1 MTWILAVW
9 FFYERNAVAF
19 QEFNTRE
26 ACYEARAIMIK
37 EADSRGFHAVCVAK
51 GRSDGR

>member
-9 FFYERNAVAF
+9 LWSDRTAVAF

-26 ACYEARAIMIK
+26 ACYEAKTVMAK
-37 EADSRGFHAVCVAK
+37 EANNSRGFHAVCVAK
-51 GRSDGR
+51 GELKR